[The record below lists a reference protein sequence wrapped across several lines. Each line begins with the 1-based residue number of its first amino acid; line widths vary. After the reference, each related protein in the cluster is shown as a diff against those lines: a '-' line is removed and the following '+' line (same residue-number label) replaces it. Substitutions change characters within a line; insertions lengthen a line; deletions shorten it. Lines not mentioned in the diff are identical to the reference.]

1 MMYRMKWSVV
11 VFVLSVVGMCGCGS
25 SVPSKTVTSP
35 PPDAAS
41 IAATQSTVQGAA
53 GQTGQPN
60 GVMAPGSLG
69 AVVAPGA
76 PGVVAVPPR

>member
-1 MMYRMKWSVV
+1 MTYRMKWSAL
-11 VFVLSVVGMCGCGS
+11 VLVLGVVGMCGCGS
-25 SVPSKTVTSP
+25 SVPSKTVVPP

-41 IAATQSTVQGAA
+41 IAATQATVQGAVA
-53 GQTGQPN
+53 QPGQPN

-76 PGVVAVPPR
+76 PGVAVPPR